1 MAYTEEQTR
10 RREKK
15 YQDEVEEVYQR
26 MRYQDS
32 YKIWKM
38 KYFWPF
44 FTLSALYFDVF
55 LNVAIFALAIY
66 TGIAVIWLVFLVIYA
81 IQTWQMQINH
91 RTYRKQVIQK
101 YYATFA
107 RGMENQLTYS
117 ESEARQRKL
126 KKQITSKSKPV

>member
-1 MAYTEEQTR
+1 
-10 RREKK
+10 
-15 YQDEVEEVYQR
+15 
-26 MRYQDS
+26 
-32 YKIWKM
+32 M

-107 RGMENQLTYS
+107 QGIEN
-117 ESEARQRKL
+117 
-126 KKQITSKSKPV
+126 